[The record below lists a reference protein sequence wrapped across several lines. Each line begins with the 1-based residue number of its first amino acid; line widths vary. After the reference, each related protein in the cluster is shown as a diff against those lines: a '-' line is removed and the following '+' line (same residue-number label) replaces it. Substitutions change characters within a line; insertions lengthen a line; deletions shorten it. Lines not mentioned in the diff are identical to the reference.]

1 MAYHNV
7 VEPVKHKSQQQQE
20 TKMLPLAN
28 TIAAAT
34 RIRQLF
40 ESKKLSYGILGGLE
54 MLCLGHQR
62 ELPGLHIAYEDKD
75 LDRIRTKLQADRRVH
90 IPDGMNS
97 LIPTK
102 LLVQTGPAYL
112 DTGCTRPGTVEVY
125 LIPSGS
131 YGTPQSGTLA
141 NNTTLLSLRSD
152 GILKTYKGL
161 NMLYLMK
168 TMLEYCTIAD
178 LTWEPRKDIVFLCQH
193 YGEQVQSIRSQ
204 LDADL
209 ILNTFLR
216 SSFFSRLSFG
226 DQRRCYQVVRA
237 QDPPPLVAQIP
248 SVGQSDLPRPRVDSH
263 TGPPTGLMNPSHAQ
277 KAVPSKK
284 HATYHR
290 SEPLGPAIAPVMPP
304 SIPSS
309 TQDSRNRY
317 RRVSNLGR
325 EGQPGNTPQARSI
338 SMQHKQEEP
347 ALSNNP
353 QHFAPQAMANGRAS
367 QCGPG
372 MSPQANQT
380 MRSSSAG
387 NPGYLASRISTQPG
401 LVTNPSSSQQSQ
413 RQYLSSPPQVPDI
426 PLSYSQR
433 QQHIQ
438 EAQQRL
444 CGGTVPQQPQVQNIP
459 ITNKPSPLQPRHAHQ
474 PPQQTSRKPI
484 PNPQPT
490 ATNQSHPKTNTKRTD
505 SGSGLQLV
513 GPQGL
518 WAPSPPILDTLGF
531 PLPPSTTKTATNTTT
546 AHGFPLPPTTTRTTA
561 NSTPI
566 IVSEL
571 PAPSPRRL
579 PRQNSSTILAELS
592 ANIDDAIKTA
602 TTPPLSHSPP
612 PHHDPCYKH
621 AASGSVELPA
631 SLKIR
636 FSTLPSSVATTT
648 TESTKNAGT
657 TAIPP
662 LPLPGTNASRYSQ
675 ILSTPSSTPVPAS
688 TPNVGDLMKSLVN
701 SPTPTTPPLTPA
713 PLSLYKAYQPL
724 PPPARA
730 ESWDMLGSAELPASP
745 PVSPPVEDAWIDV
758 LELAREY
765 QMEMPGFE
773 DGYGSG

>member
-1 MAYHNV
+1 
-7 VEPVKHKSQQQQE
+7 
-20 TKMLPLAN
+20 MLPLAN

-40 ESKKLSYGILGGLE
+40 ESKKLSYAILAGLE

-62 ELPGLHIAYEDKD
+62 EISGLHIAYEDKD
-75 LDRIRTKLQADRRVH
+75 LDRIRAKLQADRRVH

-112 DTGCTRPGTVEVY
+112 DTGCTSPGTVEVY

-131 YGTPQSGTLA
+131 YGTPRSGTLA
-141 NNTTLLSLRSD
+141 NNITLLSLRSD

-168 TMLEYCTIAD
+168 SMLEYCTAAD
-178 LTWEPRKDIVFLCQH
+178 LAWEPRKDILFLCQH
-193 YGEQVQSIRSQ
+193 YGEQVQSVRSQ
-204 LDADL
+204 LDANL

-216 SSFFSRLSFG
+216 SPFFNRLSFG
-226 DQRRCYQVVRA
+226 DQRRCYQILRA
-237 QDPPPLVAQIP
+237 QEPPPLVAQIP
-248 SVGQSDLPRPRVDSH
+248 PAGQPDLPRPRVDSH
-263 TGPPTGLMNPSHAQ
+263 NGPPTGLVNSSHAQ
-277 KAVPSKK
+277 KALPSKK
-284 HATYHR
+284 HATYHS
-290 SEPLGPAIAPVMPP
+290 SEPLGPGIVPVMP
-304 SIPSS
+304 SNVTSS

-317 RRVSNLGR
+317 RRASTLGR
-325 EGQPGNTPQARSI
+325 EGQPGNSPRSI

-347 ALSNNP
+347 VSSNNL
-353 QHFAPQAMANGRAS
+353 QHFAPQAMANGRSS
-367 QCGPG
+367 QYGPG
-372 MSPQANQT
+372 MSPQANQA
-380 MRSSSAG
+380 MRSSSVG
-387 NPGYLASRISTQPG
+387 HPGYLASLI
-401 LVTNPSSSQQSQ
+401 
-413 RQYLSSPPQVPDI
+413 SPPQVPAI

-444 CGGTVPQQPQVQNIP
+444 CSGQVFQQPPIQNIP
-459 ITNKPSPLQPRHAHQ
+459 ITNNPPPLQPRHAHQ
-474 PPQQTSRKPI
+474 SRPQTSGNPTPSTQLTAANPFQPKPDPKRK
-484 PNPQPT
+484 
-490 ATNQSHPKTNTKRTD
+490 D

-513 GPQGL
+513 GSQGL
-518 WAPSPPILDTLGF
+518 WAPSASTPTTHGFPLPPTTPKTAANLTTAHGF
-531 PLPPSTTKTATNTTT
+531 PLPPSTTKT
-546 AHGFPLPPTTTRTTA
+546 TA
-561 NSTPI
+561 NSTPTTI
-566 IVSEL
+566 SEL
-571 PAPSPRRL
+571 PTKSPRRL

-612 PHHDPCYKH
+612 SHVPCYKH

-636 FSTLPSSVATTT
+636 FSTLPSASATTT
-648 TESTKNAGT
+648 TESTRNGDT
-657 TAIPP
+657 STSTAP

-675 ILSTPSSTPVPAS
+675 IFSTPSSTPAPTP
-688 TPNVGDLMKSLVN
+688 TPNVADLMRSLVV
-701 SPTPTTPPLTPA
+701 SPEPTTPPLTPA
-713 PLSLYKAYQPL
+713 PLSVYKAYQP
-724 PPPARA
+724 PPSQPPTRT
-730 ESWDMLGSAELPASP
+730 ESWDMLDPASAYLTSAELPMSP

-773 DGYGSG
+773 EGYGSGSG